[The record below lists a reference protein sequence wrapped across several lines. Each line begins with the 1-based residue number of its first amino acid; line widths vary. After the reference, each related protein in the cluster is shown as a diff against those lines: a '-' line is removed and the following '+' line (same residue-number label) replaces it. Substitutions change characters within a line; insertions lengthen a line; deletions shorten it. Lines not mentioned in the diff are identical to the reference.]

1 MKRIIIIT
9 MSLIFSY
16 VASQQILIE
25 KVSASKYSTAIEFE
39 SYKLIKPET
48 LYDIAINYAYTKSVS
63 NDENTKFINYPTI
76 IINNQTIAI
85 EKTKFIKPED
95 IASLKW
101 VDGLDNTV
109 YGTNGIKNGVL
120 YIKLE

>member
-1 MKRIIIIT
+1 
-9 MSLIFSY
+9 MSLIFSN

-25 KVSASKYSTAIEFE
+25 KVSASKYNTAIEFE

-63 NDENTKFINYPTI
+63 NDENPKFINYPTI